1 MNSNLKRKSVTQ
13 EQFVLP
19 LLDCLELEGG
29 RARTRDL
36 CDAVAVKMGID
47 EGTRSETIEIGGHEY
62 NRFDRTVRWAQ
73 QRAKAMGLTIPT
85 GNATW
90 ELTGKGKDALHRAA
104 PGLVITIFTTAD
116 GVAFYGRAEEAIAH
130 IDDGS
135 VRMLFTSPPYPLLR
149 EKQYSNKAANEYV
162 DWLLRIAETWP
173 KKMTSDG

>member
-130 IDDGS
+130 IDDGKIGRAH
-135 VRMLFTSPPYPLLR
+135 V
-149 EKQYSNKAANEYV
+149 
-162 DWLLRIAETWP
+162 
-173 KKMTSDG
+173 